1 MGNLNEV
8 LLITLFTTVIS
19 AAITYMY
26 KVRKH
31 TRKDYK
37 QSDYAKTKRPDIT
50 IGL

>member
-1 MGNLNEV
+1 MDNLGGI
-8 LLITLFTTVIS
+8 LLITLISTICSATV
-19 AAITYMY
+19 TYIY
-26 KVRKH
+26 LVRKY